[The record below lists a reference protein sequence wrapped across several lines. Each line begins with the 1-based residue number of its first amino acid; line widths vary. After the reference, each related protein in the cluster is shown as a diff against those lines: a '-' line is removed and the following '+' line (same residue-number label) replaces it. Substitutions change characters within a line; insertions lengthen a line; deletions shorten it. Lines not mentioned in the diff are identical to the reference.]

1 MSHRVDSEIGL
12 KANIAWNTVGAIFY
26 QGCLWLMTVLVVRL
40 SNDYQNSG
48 SLAFAM
54 SIGNIYTALATYTVR
69 TFQVADTK
77 NIYSASNYVGFR
89 IVTVLSALLA
99 CGAYGLAVS
108 PSATTRAAVIS
119 FLLFKTD
126 ESFVNVLYGCDQKGM
141 RLDYVGKSQII
152 RGILVVALF
161 ILGMQVTHS
170 LAISIILIA
179 FSCFLVTL
187 FYDVNKTNGIVD
199 SLKPEI
205 TREMTLYLLRKLFPT
220 VLGNFLAGLV
230 TSAARQYFA
239 ISFGEE
245 ALGIYASVATP
256 CVIIQVM
263 AQNLYTPMLGPIA
276 SLRESR
282 DYDAAR
288 SKAIKLLLTVIGV
301 ALGLSIPLIIFSGV
315 ILGSLY
321 GETILAYLDVLPPAL
336 LVTTAIAAI
345 YVITD
350 LLIVYEKLRQTLT
363 VNLVAFIVMISLI
376 VPLTTL
382 MYMNGLNLTL
392 LIAYISGTLYGLW
405 VLFRS

>member
-1 MSHRVDSEIGL
+1 M
-12 KANIAWNTVGAIFY
+12 
-26 QGCLWLMTVLVVRL
+26 
-40 SNDYQNSG
+40 
-48 SLAFAM
+48 
-54 SIGNIYTALATYTVR
+54 
-69 TFQVADTK
+69 
-77 NIYSASNYVGFR
+77 
-89 IVTVLSALLA
+89 
-99 CGAYGLAVS
+99 
-108 PSATTRAAVIS
+108 
-119 FLLFKTD
+119 
-126 ESFVNVLYGCDQKGM
+126 
-141 RLDYVGKSQII
+141 
-152 RGILVVALF
+152 
-161 ILGMQVTHS
+161 
-170 LAISIILIA
+170 
-179 FSCFLVTL
+179 
-187 FYDVNKTNGIVD
+187 NKTNGIVD